1 MFLNW
6 NRAASLTAAVMGA
19 GLVAA
24 CGGGGN
30 ESGSPDQLQVLPEA
44 VTITGRGTCPSSGQG
59 PQVFVYGGQP
69 PYKLSNSVPEVV
81 QLSTTRLRNSGDSFT
96 FTLQGGGCLD
106 GMPIVIEDDMGRL
119 AAFSI
124 TIAEGT
130 APE

>member
-6 NRAASLTAAVMGA
+6 NRAAVSMAAVLGA
-19 GLVAA
+19 TLLAS

-30 ESGSPDQLQVLPEA
+30 ESGDRDLLQVLPES
-44 VTITGRGTCPSSGQG
+44 VTITGSGSCPSSGQG

-81 QLSTTRLRNSGDSFT
+81 KLSATQLRNSGDSFT
-96 FTLQGGGCLD
+96 FTLEGGGCLD

-119 AAFSI
+119 ATFSI
-124 TIAEGT
+124 TIADG
-130 APE
+130 AASQ